1 MQTIYFF
8 QKEITMNKEIFII
21 YKIPSV
27 PTEAYENWN
36 DSPYAI
42 KYLSEHTSLKE
53 AKTVLKNNKKCYPK
67 EYNWEYFLRI
77 ESSINPSWS
86 LVLEDDNKFYDGG
99 I

>member
-1 MQTIYFF
+1 
-8 QKEITMNKEIFII
+8 MNKEIFII

-42 KYLSEHTSLKE
+42 KYVSKHTSLKE
-53 AKTVLKNNKKCYPK
+53 AKTVLKNNKECYPK